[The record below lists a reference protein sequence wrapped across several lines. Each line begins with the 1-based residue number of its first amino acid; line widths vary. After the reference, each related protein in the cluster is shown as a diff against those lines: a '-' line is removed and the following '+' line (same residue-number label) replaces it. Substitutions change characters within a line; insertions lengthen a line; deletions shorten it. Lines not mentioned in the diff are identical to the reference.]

1 MPALFLTALDLEESG
16 YAFFHDY
23 YLILGACG
31 LGFLLEKLKG
41 FIDGFVGEA
50 EGAVVHGNHPA
61 RLKVEEG
68 AHGVCGIG
76 VNVAELRRIVG
87 TDREATRVRERGG
100 VRFR

>member
-1 MPALFLTALDLEESG
+1 MQALLSGLEESG

-31 LGFLLEKLKG
+31 LGFLLEQLQR
-41 FIDGFVGEA
+41 FVNGFVGEA

-61 RLKVEEG
+61 GFEVEEG

-76 VNVAELRRIVG
+76 VYVAKLRRIVSPDG
-87 TDREATRVRERGG
+87 E
-100 VRFR
+100 